1 MPMRLPEETVCVDN
15 RYSSPST
22 HGHHEE
28 AVSSLD
34 NPVRDLLGLGLL
46 SAGSSGKPCLRRICG
61 QMGCPTIRA
70 AATARQR
77 LSQNNSCSGL
87 CTACDFVAKVGLRP
101 FDRPLEGWW

>member
-1 MPMRLPEETVCVDN
+1 MRLPEETVCVDN
-15 RYSSPST
+15 RYSSPPRT
-22 HGHHEE
+22 VITKKPCL
-28 AVSSLD
+28 ALD

-77 LSQNNSCSGL
+77 LSQTIHARGF
-87 CTACDFVAKVGLRP
+87 A
-101 FDRPLEGWW
+101 PLAILWQKKG